1 VVAAAL
7 PFRSVLVVGAARSGI
22 AAAAAIRHTHP
33 QVHVR
38 LVDRDALPA
47 ALPAGVEGIVGD
59 EPALADGFE
68 LVVKSP
74 GVPGSAP
81 LVAAARARGIP
92 VWSEVEL
99 AFRLLG
105 PDHPWIGITG
115 TNGKSTVT
123 SLIGA
128 MLAASEIPAAVA
140 GNIGDAV
147 SGLVGELRGGEWIVC
162 ELSSFQLEDVDA
174 LHPRV
179 AVLLNVTPDHIDRH
193 GTLEAYADAK
203 LHMFARQSEDDVAV
217 LTDDDPFIASLPDAA
232 IPGAARKLRIRRS
245 AATVDLLSAFED
257 SALGGSHNLENA
269 LTAAAAAEAAGAA
282 RPSVL
287 RALREF
293 RPLAHRMEQVGE
305 LAGVRYVNDSKA
317 TNQESTIR
325 ALSAFERGVH
335 LILGGSLK
343 GASDYAPLA
352 DAVARGPVDASYLI
366 GDAAE
371 PIGRALAQ
379 AGVRATRHASL
390 ADAVGAAA
398 TVARAGDTVLL
409 SPACASFDQ
418 FRDFEDRGDQFRTLV
433 EELIS

>member
-1 VVAAAL
+1 VAPDL
-7 PFRSVLVVGAARSGI
+7 PFEAVLVVGAARSGI
-22 AAAAAIRHTHP
+22 AAAAAIRRTHP
-33 QVHVR
+33 QIHVR
-38 LVDRDALPA
+38 LADRDSLPTD
-47 ALPAGVEGIVGD
+47 LPAGVEGIVGAD
-59 EPALADGFE
+59 ASLADGVD

-81 LVAAARARGIP
+81 VVEAARARGIP

-147 SGLVGELRGGEWIVC
+147 SGLAGELQGGEWIVC

-203 LHMFARQSEDDVAV
+203 LRMFARQTADDVAV
-217 LTDDDPFIASLPDAA
+217 LTDDDPFIANLPDAA
-232 IPGAARKLRIRRS
+232 IPGAARTLRVRRGE
-245 AATVDLLSAFED
+245 ATADLLSAFGD
-257 SALGGSHNLENA
+257 SALAGSHNLENV
-269 LTAAAAAEAAGAA
+269 LAATAAAEAAGAG
-282 RPSVL
+282 RPAVL

-325 ALSAFERGVH
+325 ALTAFERGVH

-352 DAVARGPVDASYLI
+352 GAVARGPVDASYLI

-390 ADAVGAAA
+390 ADALTAAA
-398 TVARAGDTVLL
+398 AAARAGDTVLL